1 MVSRAWFGIGLV
13 AGGLLLIAIG
23 VRIIE
28 DWLNKV
34 KYEVVQREKSETS
47 IS

>member
-13 AGGLLLIAIG
+13 TGGLLLIAIG

-34 KYEVVQREKSETS
+34 KYEVVQREQ
-47 IS
+47 I